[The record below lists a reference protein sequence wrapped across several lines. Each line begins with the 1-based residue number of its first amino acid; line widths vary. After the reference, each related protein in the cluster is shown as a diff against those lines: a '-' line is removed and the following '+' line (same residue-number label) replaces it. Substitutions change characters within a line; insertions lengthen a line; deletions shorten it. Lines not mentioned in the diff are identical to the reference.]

1 MGAGAFYYR
10 SLVKKHLD
18 RGITPDLV
26 MVHANVREVLS
37 LASAGEARR
46 LAEYMAGLLR
56 VLAAAG
62 AEIAAIPAFAPQIC
76 AGELA
81 EISPL
86 PLVSILDAMVDEVE
100 RRGLRRVAIFGTRV
114 TVETEL
120 YGRLVGCVEVVSP
133 SEGEVN
139 LVANMYASI
148 VSDEQAT
155 PEEFDTLRSLAHR
168 LIERE
173 GLDAIL
179 LAGTDLAFVFNP
191 DDTDFPHVDGARVHI
206 EALMNRIA
214 PQA

>member
-1 MGAGAFYYR
+1 
-10 SLVKKHLD
+10 
-18 RGITPDLV
+18 
-26 MVHANVREVLS
+26 
-37 LASAGEARR
+37 
-46 LAEYMAGLLR
+46 
-56 VLAAAG
+56 
-62 AEIAAIPAFAPQIC
+62 
-76 AGELA
+76 
-81 EISPL
+81 
-86 PLVSILDAMVDEVE
+86 
-100 RRGLRRVAIFGTRV
+100 
-114 TVETEL
+114 
-120 YGRLVGCVEVVSP
+120 
-133 SEGEVN
+133 
-139 LVANMYASI
+139 SI